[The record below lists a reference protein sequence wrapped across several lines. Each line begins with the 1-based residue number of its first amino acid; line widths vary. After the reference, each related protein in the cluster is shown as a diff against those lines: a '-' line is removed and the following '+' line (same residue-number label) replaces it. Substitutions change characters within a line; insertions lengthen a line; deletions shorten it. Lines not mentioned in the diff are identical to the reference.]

1 MNLDFVNNLF
11 NNLKENKL
19 AKDFMNELSDYLENN
34 EWNNL
39 LSDDLTIND
48 TKIISKYKDIML
60 KEYGSDFEYDK
71 CLQWVHDQMALQFET
86 EGVPVKK
93 GLIKLLEYLKHN
105 GYKTMVATSSDR
117 NRVDVILKNAGIDI
131 YFDGAICGDE
141 VKHGKP
147 DPEVFLKACDKIDI
161 KPEEGLVIEDSE
173 AGIKAAHD
181 GKIKVICIPDMKY
194 PGKEYENM
202 TYKILQNL
210 EQVIPFVQ

>member
-1 MNLDFVNNLF
+1 MIKGVIFDMDGLMIDSERVTFYWYRQYLKKTGQDMTEDFY
-11 NNLKENKL
+11 K
-19 AKDFMNELSDYLENN
+19 
-34 EWNNL
+34 NL
-39 LSDDLTIND
+39 LGK
-48 TKIISKYKDIML
+48 TKEGCKDIML

-202 TYKILQNL
+202 TYEILQNL